1 MLTIA
6 YLANEFPSQVEPY
19 VSDEIEEL
27 RRRGVHVIDGSVRR
41 ANNFDGIQTDPQV
54 LLLPLRLSVV
64 ARGMWLCL
72 QKLTLVAP
80 LFLRILLRG
89 KEGFRRRL
97 KALGHTLL
105 GGCYAALLQGRGIQ
119 HIHVHHGY
127 IGSWIAM
134 TASRLLGVEFSM
146 TLHGSDV
153 LLHGAYL
160 DTKLKYCAFCLTIS
174 EYNRNYILH
183 RYPDVP
189 PGKIVVARLGVDVES
204 NPSSSMRSGCN
215 DPFTLLAVG
224 RLHPVKDHA
233 FLVQAC
239 GQLRIHGFDF
249 RCFIAGEGPERRNL
263 EWLIKELGLEGRIF
277 LLGHVPR
284 DEINP
289 WYDRADLVVLTSRS
303 EGIPLVLM
311 EAMARGKLVLAPA
324 ITGIPELV
332 VAGNSGFLYQAGCM
346 REFVS
351 QLLRLQRATQQER
364 TGRPPAASAETRR
377 TVGQLNRVRRSA
389 YAQVQQNFNR
399 SKNLGAFAD
408 VFLQRVTPLPESVP
422 DEDLVLQQI

>member
-6 YLANEFPSQVEPY
+6 YLANEFPSEVEPY

-27 RRRGVHVIDGSVRR
+27 RRRGVSVVDGSVRR
-41 ANNFDGIQTDPQV
+41 ANNFNGLATNPKI
-54 LLLPLRLSVV
+54 LLLPLRPSVLV
-64 ARGMWLCL
+64 KGIWLCL
-72 QKLTLVAP
+72 QKWMEIAP
-80 LFLRILLRG
+80 LLLRVLLG
-89 KEGFRRRL
+89 KEGFLMRL
-97 KALGHTLL
+97 KAFVHTLL
-105 GGCYAALLQGRGIQ
+105 GACYAAMLQGRGIQ

-153 LLHGAYL
+153 LLHSPYL
-160 DTKLKYCAFCLTIS
+160 DIKLKYCAFCLTIS

-183 RYPDVP
+183 RYADVP

-204 NPSSSMRSGCN
+204 NPPSSIRTGSN
-215 DPFTLLAVG
+215 QPFTVLAVG

-239 GQLRIHGFDF
+239 NQLRIHGLDF
-249 RCFIAGEGPERRNL
+249 RCFIAGEGPEHRHL
-263 EWLIKELGLEGRIF
+263 QSVIKELGLEERIF

-284 DEINP
+284 DEINS

-303 EGIPLVLM
+303 EGIPLVVM

-332 VAGNSGFLYQAGCM
+332 VAGSSGFLYQPGSM

-351 QLLRLQRATQQER
+351 QLLRLHRVTQQER
-364 TGRPPAASAETRR
+364 SGRSPAASSETRR

-408 VFLQRVTPLPESVP
+408 FFLQRVTPLPESVP
-422 DEDLVLQQI
+422 NEDLVLQQI

>member
-27 RRRGVHVIDGSVRR
+27 RRRGVQVIDGSVRR
-41 ANNFDGIQTDPQV
+41 ASNFNGTPSDPQV
-54 LLLPLRLSVV
+54 LLLPLRPSVLV
-64 ARGMWLCL
+64 RGTWLCL
-72 QKLTLVAP
+72 QQWMQVAP
-80 LFLRILLRG
+80 LLLRILLRG
-89 KEGFRRRL
+89 KEGFLQRL

-105 GGCYAALLQGRGIQ
+105 GACYAAMLQGRGIQ

-134 TASRLLGVEFSM
+134 TASRLLGVEFGM

-160 DTKLKYCAFCLTIS
+160 DTKLKYCAFCRTIS

-204 NPSSSMRSGCN
+204 NPPSSIRTGSN
-215 DPFTLLAVG
+215 YPFTILAVG

-239 GQLRIHGFDF
+239 SQLRIHGLDF
-249 RCFIAGEGPERRNL
+249 RCFIAGEGPERRHL
-263 EWLIKELGLEGRIF
+263 QSLIKELGLEERVF

-332 VAGNSGFLYQAGCM
+332 VAGNSGFLYQPGST

-351 QLLRLQRATQQER
+351 QLLRLQRVTQQEKS
-364 TGRPPAASAETRR
+364 GRPPAASSDTRR
-377 TVGQLNRVRRSA
+377 TVGQLNRVRQSA

-408 VFLQRVTPLPESVP
+408 LFLQRVTPLPESVP